1 MVYTVDTTMSLF
13 DYTQRSKKRIGSA
26 LLAIFLLIPLF
37 FFTAPR
43 KAEAGIP
50 VADWLNTAFHSLN
63 SILGGT
69 TAAASTVSAANST
82 ALNIKE
88 FIGKPLAI
96 FVARQIIR
104 GITAQTVN
112 WVNSGFKGNPAF
124 VTNPDQFFLNI
135 GDTVAAKMLSEN
147 SALNKLCTPFRAQ
160 VRLALAKSYL
170 NENETQYACTLGTV
184 ENNYDAFMNNFE
196 NGGWEGWFS
205 MTQNSQNNPFGA
217 LINAQSD
224 LDVQIGNYNKKY
236 NDQLNRG
243 LGFLSYERCRAGA
256 PRIAAVNGNNLINNI
271 TEAEC
276 EITDFTTNPPSC
288 KKYKTVTSSVDGGL
302 GEGDCAPGDKEAVT
316 PGSVIGA
323 QLNKVVS
330 SPVMQL
336 ELVNDINQIVSALM
350 TQLFQMVVGG
360 IGNGLK
366 GATEKSV
373 ADNASRS
380 LIEKM
385 ANGSPESTSED
396 TKNRNLVASSTPSE
410 LINPVYV
417 PPTDQDIN
425 DQSGKYGNKYAPP
438 GETAEP
444 ITIPLTP

>member
-1 MVYTVDTTMSLF
+1 MPLF

-26 LLAIFLLIPLF
+26 LLFILLIVPLF
-37 FFTAPR
+37 FFTAP
-43 KAEAGIP
+43 KKTEAIIPLLP
-50 VADWLNTAFHSLN
+50 VADLFNAGSHALN
-63 SILGGT
+63 SVLLGAIAPAT
-69 TAAASTVSAANST
+69 VVSATNQT
-82 ALNIKE
+82 TLNIKE

-124 VTNPDQFFLNI
+124 VTDPNQFFLNV

-160 VRLALAKSYL
+160 VRLALAKNYL
-170 NENETQYACTLGTV
+170 NDQTQYACTLGTV
-184 ENNYDAFMNNFE
+184 EKNYDAFMKNFDE
-196 NGGWEGWFS
+196 GGWEGWFS

-224 LDVQIGNYNKKY
+224 LDVQIGSQNKKY
-236 NDQLNRG
+236 DDQLNRG
-243 LGFLSYERCRAGA
+243 LGFLSFERCKKGA
-256 PRIAAVNGNNLINNI
+256 TLTGSGQLTATP
-271 TEAEC
+271 TTEC
-276 EITDFTTNPPSC
+276 EEGQVDFTKNPPQC
-288 KKYKTVTSSVDGGL
+288 KKYKTTVEYIDSGL
-302 GEGDCAPGDKEAVT
+302 GQGDCAPGDKEAVT
-316 PGSVIGA
+316 PGSVIGT
-323 QLNKVVS
+323 QLNKVIGS
-330 SPVMQL
+330 SVTQL

-396 TKNRNLVASSTPSE
+396 LKNRDLVASSTPVE
-410 LINPVYV
+410 LLQPVYT
-417 PPTDQDIN
+417 PPTDQEVDA
-425 DQSGKYGNKYAPP
+425 QTKKYADRYNDSS
-438 GETAEP
+438 TS
-444 ITIPLTP
+444 TTPLTP